1 MAEYNLRGKRV
12 SVHSNGQIF
21 VDGNCTKLK
30 QWTSSSTR
38 YSNLSGQEQ
47 KDVKGKNLEE
57 ALYLRGFLPRKW
69 IIISFLK
76 LQPEV
81 GVFF

>member
-1 MAEYNLRGKRV
+1 MAEYKLRGKVV

-21 VDGNCTKLK
+21 VNGGSTGLK

-47 KDVKGKNLEE
+47 TDVKGKNLEE
-57 ALYLRGFLPRKW
+57 ALYLRGFLPRR
-69 IIISFLK
+69 
-76 LQPEV
+76 
-81 GVFF
+81 